1 MTTKTFERSPD
12 PSLDAV
18 LLYDLDR
25 DQHQYQDDVS
35 EAAIVRSNRIVWV
48 FGVLLIVLIVWAYFA
63 KLTEVSSGTGKII
76 PNSREQVIQSLEG
89 GIISRLHVREGDIVD
104 AQQIL
109 AQLDLTKTEANVGES
124 AAKHRAAIASV
135 ARLEAEVN
143 GTPLSFPDSLKDYPE
158 LIEAETRLYKTR
170 QAGLS
175 ESVSGLRQSLGIVSE
190 ELRLTDSLAKAG
202 AASHVDVLKLQRQV
216 SEIRL
221 KVTERQAEYMVKARE
236 ELARAKAEAS
246 SLEEVIRGRS
256 DSLSRLTLRSPVRG
270 VVKDIEVTTQGG
282 VIPPNGRLMVIVPM
296 EDQLLVE
303 ARISPRDIAFIRP
316 GLEAKVKVT
325 AYDYSIYGALSG
337 EVVTVSPDT
346 IQDEIKPEVF
356 YYRAF
361 IRTSED
367 ALINEETGMRYPI
380 VPGMIATVDIKTGE
394 KTVFEYLMKPINRAQ
409 EAMRER

>member
-1 MTTKTFERSPD
+1 MKTKHDEETGQKLETILLFD
-12 PSLDAV
+12 P
-18 LLYDLDR
+18 DLD
-25 DQHQYQDDVS
+25 QQQYRDDVN
-35 EAAIVRSNRIVWV
+35 EAEIVRSNRIIWV
-48 FGVLLIVLIVWAYFA
+48 CGLLLVVLIAWAYFA

-89 GIISRLHVREGDIVD
+89 GILSHLYVREGDIVEP
-104 AQQIL
+104 QQIL
-109 AQLDLTKTEANVGES
+109 AQLDLTKTEATVGES
-124 AAKHRAAIASV
+124 AAKHRAALASI

-143 GTPLSFPDSLKDYPE
+143 GHSLAFPEILNTYPE
-158 LIEAETRLYKTR
+158 LIEAETRLYNTR
-170 QAGLS
+170 QAGLG
-175 ESVSGLRQSLGIVSE
+175 ESLSGLRQSLNIVSE
-190 ELRLTDSLAKAG
+190 ELRLTESLAKAG

-216 SEIRL
+216 AEIRL
-221 KVTERQAEYMVKARE
+221 KLTERQAEYMVKARE
-236 ELARAKAEAS
+236 ELARAKAEAD
-246 SLEEVIRGRS
+246 SLEEVIRGRA
-256 DSLSRLTLRSPVRG
+256 DTLTRLTLRSPVRG
-270 VVKDIEVTTQGG
+270 VVKDIEITTQGG
-282 VIPPNGRLMVIVPM
+282 VLPPNGRLMIIVPI

-325 AYDYSIYGALSG
+325 AYDYSIYGALEG
-337 EVVTVSPDT
+337 KVETVSPDT

-361 IRTSED
+361 VRTSDD
-367 ALINEETGMRYPI
+367 ALVNEESGERYPI

>member
-1 MTTKTFERSPD
+1 MTTKKPITTE

-18 LLYDLDR
+18 LLFDPERDR
-25 DQHQYQDDVS
+25 HQYQDDVS
-35 EAAIVRSNRIVWV
+35 EAQIIRSNRIIWF
-48 FGVLLIVLIVWAYFA
+48 FGLLLVVLIAWAYVA
-63 KLTEVSSGTGKII
+63 ELTEVSSGTGKII

-89 GIISRLHVREGDIVD
+89 GIISRLYVREGDIVEP
-104 AQQIL
+104 QQVL

-124 AAKHRAAIASV
+124 AAKHRAAVASV

-143 GTPLSFPDSLKDYPE
+143 GTKLSFPEFLNEYPM
-158 LIEAETRLYKTR
+158 LMQAETRLYNTR

-175 ESVSGLRQSLGIVSE
+175 ESIAGLRQALGIVSE
-190 ELRLTDSLAKAG
+190 ELNLTQSLAKAG

-221 KVTERQAEYMVKARE
+221 KMTERQGEYMVKARE
-236 ELARAKAEAS
+236 ELARAKAEAD

-325 AYDYSIYGALSG
+325 AYDYSIYGALIG

-361 IRTSED
+361 IRTTDD
-367 ALINEETGMRYPI
+367 ALVNQKSGIRYPI
-380 VPGMIATVDIKTGE
+380 VPGMIATVDIKTGA
-394 KTVFEYLMKPINRAQ
+394 KTVFEYLIKPINRAQ
-409 EAMRER
+409 EALRER